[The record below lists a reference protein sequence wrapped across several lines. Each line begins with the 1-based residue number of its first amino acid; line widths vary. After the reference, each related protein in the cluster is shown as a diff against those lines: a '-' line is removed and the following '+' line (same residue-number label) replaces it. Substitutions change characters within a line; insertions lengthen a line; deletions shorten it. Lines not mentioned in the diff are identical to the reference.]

1 MASPGDI
8 PDKKV
13 LIVDDSKFVRTT
25 FNRILSASFAVR
37 EVADGEAG
45 WQAIET
51 DPSIVMVVSDIDMP
65 KLDGFGLLERVRG
78 SQDQRIKEMP
88 IIIISGNQNET
99 AKKRARDMGANDFI
113 AKEAD
118 APEVL
123 SRIDNLLRLVK
134 ASHDL
139 ETNKQVIEQTVTH
152 DPLTGTFT
160 PHCLMTEGRKHYSH
174 AKRHTGLL
182 AVMAFRIDSYPE
194 VAQKAGKDVADQLLA
209 RIAKLVSGNLRA
221 EDSIGRA
228 AETTFI
234 VISTGAGAAEVM
246 SLARRIQ
253 EQLQKAQ
260 VAYRGTALTIV
271 SSFGV
276 ASLAQDTANAIED
289 LMKLALQ
296 RMQRAG
302 ASKGERI
309 VGAEPARAPAPALGE
324 RSIGVA
330 EILVRPA
337 KPAGLPGDIETALK
351 VFERANAER
360 LGDASSEVLLRLLP
374 FLQGAFKRASIDL
387 PWDKIATL
395 LKTKK

>member
-1 MASPGDI
+1 MASPADI

-78 SQDQRIKEMP
+78 SKDQRIKEMP

-174 AKRHTGLL
+174 AKRHAGLL
-182 AVMAFRIDSYPE
+182 SVMAFRIDSYPE

-209 RIAKLVSGNLRA
+209 RIAKLVSGNLRT

-309 VGAEPARAPAPALGE
+309 VGAEPAPAALGE

-330 EILVRPA
+330 EILVRPP

-374 FLQGAFKRASIDL
+374 FLQGAFKRANIDL
-387 PWDKIATL
+387 PWDKIAGL

>member
-1 MASPGDI
+1 MVKPSDI

-51 DPSIVMVVSDIDMP
+51 DPTIVMVVSDIDMP

-78 SQDQRIKEMP
+78 SKDPRIKEMP
-88 IIIISGNQNET
+88 IVIISGNQNET

-174 AKRHTGLL
+174 AKRHGGLL
-182 AVMAFRIDSYPE
+182 SVMAFRIDSYPE

-276 ASLAQDTANAIED
+276 SSLAQDTSNTIED

-296 RMQRAG
+296 RLQRAG

-309 VGAEPARAPAPALGE
+309 VGAEPALGE

-330 EILVRPA
+330 EILVRPP

-374 FLQGAFKRASIDL
+374 FLQGAFKRANIDL

>member
-1 MASPGDI
+1 MATPGDI

-25 FNRILSASFAVR
+25 FNRILSATFAVR

-78 SQDQRIKEMP
+78 SQDPRIKQMP

-174 AKRHTGLL
+174 AKRHGGLL
-182 AVMAFRIDSYPE
+182 SVMAFRIDSYPE

-209 RIAKLVSGNLRA
+209 RIAKLVSGNLRT

-260 VAYRGTALTIV
+260 VAYRGTALAIV

-296 RMQRAG
+296 RLQRAG

-309 VGAEPARAPAPALGE
+309 VGAEPAKPALGE

-360 LGDASSEVLLRLLP
+360 LGGASSEVLLRLLP
-374 FLQGAFKRASIDL
+374 FLQGAFKRANIDL
-387 PWDKIATL
+387 PWDKIAAL

>member
-1 MASPGDI
+1 MATPSDI

-45 WQAIET
+45 WEAIST

-78 SQDQRIKEMP
+78 SKEPRIKEMP
-88 IIIISGNQNET
+88 IVIISGNQNEA

-174 AKRHTGLL
+174 AKRHGSLL
-182 AVMAFRIDSYPE
+182 SVMAFRIDSYAQ

-209 RIAKLVSGNLRA
+209 KIAKLVSGNLRA
-221 EDSIGRA
+221 EDTIGRA
-228 AETTFI
+228 AETTFL
-234 VISTGAGAAEVM
+234 VISAGPGASQVM
-246 SLARRIQ
+246 AFTRRMQ
-253 EQLQKAQ
+253 EQLQNAQ
-260 VAYRGTALTIV
+260 VAYRGQALTIV
-271 SSFGV
+271 ASFGV
-276 ASLAQDTANAIED
+276 ALLPQDAANAIED

-296 RMQRAG
+296 RLQRAS

-309 VGAEPARAPAPALGE
+309 VGPEPLGE

-330 EILVRPA
+330 EIVLT
-337 KPAGLPGDIETALK
+337 KPAGVPGDIDAALK
-351 VFERANAER
+351 VFERASAER
-360 LGDASSEVLLRLLP
+360 LGDASGEVLQRLLP
-374 FLQGAFKRASIDL
+374 FLQGAFKRANIDL
-387 PWDKIATL
+387 PWDKIAAL